1 MDKITWGYV
10 GLSVLLGALAV
21 YVRDNTIL
29 LVSLITAMVLTK
41 ILLAFG
47 INKAVKYLWENLS
60 QVVNGQLNINIK
72 KSNIKAVNQVG
83 DKINEYLEKIRS
95 LVGQY
100 ISTSELTDKESIIMK
115 SQAENLKVAASEI
128 ASTAQSIAEA
138 VNSQAE
144 STEKVSSSVEV
155 FSLGV
160 EEIYE
165 NAHLSLGV
173 AMDSKV
179 IVEES
184 FSTLREAFL
193 RVEEIKD
200 YNDKVLENMMQLDK
214 SIKQISIIT
223 EAVEAISSQTQLLS
237 LNASIEAARAG
248 EAGRGFAVVAGE
260 VSKLA
265 DDSSVSA
272 KQIKELVDGITQE
285 IGRLTQNIKTQTD
298 VIVNN
303 VVFAKEALEKS
314 DSINAAVDKNQK
326 AAETIVKLTARQKEN
341 ISEIAHA
348 THTIN
353 ETTQQNAAVSEE
365 ITAETEEQLS
375 MIEGIYNSVINLNY
389 AITNGNKIIENFISG
404 FRITAD
410 MQQKVEK
417 TNKML
422 TEACKD
428 ELTSMDEAK
437 LSGYLKEKQRSLDF
451 IELMFVTN
459 KNGMIIG
466 ASMDIANELR
476 DRSARPYF
484 QCAIKGETFV
494 SKEYISS
501 FTNHYNI
508 SVVMPLYEKD
518 QISGVILADINL
530 NEN

>member
-10 GLSVLLGALAV
+10 GLSVLLGVLAV
-21 YVRDNTIL
+21 YMRDNTVFLI
-29 LVSLITAMVLTK
+29 SLITAMVLMK

-47 INKAVKYLWENLS
+47 INKAIKYLWENLD
-60 QVVNGQLNINIK
+60 QVVNGQLNVNIK
-72 KSNIKAVNQVG
+72 KSNIKAVNQVR
-83 DKINEYLEKIRS
+83 DKINEYLEKIRT

-100 ISTSELTDKESIIMK
+100 ISTSEITDKESNIMK
-115 SQAENLKVAASEI
+115 TQAENLRIAASEI
-128 ASTAQSIAEA
+128 ASTTQSIAES

-144 STEKVSSSVEV
+144 STGRVSSSVEV
-155 FSLGV
+155 FSRGV

-165 NAHLSLGV
+165 NANLSLEV

-179 IVEES
+179 IVAES
-184 FSTLREAFL
+184 FGTLREAFL

-200 YNDKVLENMMQLDK
+200 YNDKVMENMTQLDR

-223 EAVEAISSQTQLLS
+223 EAVEAIASQTQLLS

-285 IGRLTQNIKTQTD
+285 ISRLTQNIKTQTD

-303 VVFAKEALEKS
+303 VVFAKKALEKS

-326 AAETIVKLTARQKEN
+326 AAETIVKLTAKQKEN
-341 ISEIAHA
+341 ISDIAHA
-348 THTIN
+348 TNIIN

-375 MIEGIYNSVINLNY
+375 IIESMYNSVINLNS
-389 AITNGNKIIENFISG
+389 AIASGNKIIENFISG

-410 MQQKVEK
+410 MQRKVEETK
-417 TNKML
+417 KLL
-422 TEACKD
+422 TAACQE

-437 LSGYLKEKQRSLDF
+437 LSGYLKEKQRSLDY

-459 KNGMIIG
+459 RVGMIIG
-466 ASMDIANELR
+466 ASMDIANDLR

-484 QCAIKGETFV
+484 QTAIKGETFV

-508 SVVMPLYEKD
+508 SVVMPLYEKG

-530 NEN
+530 NED